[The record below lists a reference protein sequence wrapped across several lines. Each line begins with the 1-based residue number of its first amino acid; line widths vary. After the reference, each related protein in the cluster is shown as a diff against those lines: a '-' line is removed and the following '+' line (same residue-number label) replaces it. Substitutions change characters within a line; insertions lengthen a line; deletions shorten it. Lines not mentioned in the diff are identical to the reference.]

1 MDNLEIIE
9 GASDADI
16 ATWLVAQTGTTMSV
30 TWYLAGMTLIGL
42 VATLLLRD
50 RTGIPL
56 GPDHEAEQS
65 VSPIR
70 GLSKA

>member
-1 MDNLEIIE
+1 VL
-9 GASDADI
+9 
-16 ATWLVAQTGTTMSV
+16 
-30 TWYLAGMTLIGL
+30 GL

-50 RTGIPL
+50 RSGIPL

-65 VSPIR
+65 ASPIY